1 MGVDGYV
8 ACDCIEKGIAR
19 VPAAI
24 AGLVKIDAD
33 TGSNYLDSMD
43 KRFRQVYSQWRASKP
58 CPHDGFMLMVQRLG
72 SAAGI
77 ASFRKI
83 LADGLHD
90 PTMEVRIL
98 WSKVLYSGVHSG
110 DSLPVK
116 SVARLQADLKVAQ
129 QLAKDD
135 PVFHRFLKK
144 LGDLV
149 DASLRVGKPLSF

>member
-1 MGVDGYV
+1 MGLDGYV

-24 AGLVKIDAD
+24 AGLVKIDKD
-33 TGSNYLDSMD
+33 SGSNYLDSLD

-58 CPHDGFMLMVQRLG
+58 CPHDGFMLMSRRLG

-77 ASFRKI
+77 AGFRKI
-83 LADGLHD
+83 LAAGLND
-90 PTMEVRIL
+90 PTMDVRIL

-110 DSLPVK
+110 DSLSVK
-116 SVARLQADLKVAQ
+116 EVARLQADLQVAQ
-129 QLAKDD
+129 PLAKEDA
-135 PVFHRFLKK
+135 VFRRFLKH

-149 DASLRVGKPLSF
+149 DASLRMGKPLGF